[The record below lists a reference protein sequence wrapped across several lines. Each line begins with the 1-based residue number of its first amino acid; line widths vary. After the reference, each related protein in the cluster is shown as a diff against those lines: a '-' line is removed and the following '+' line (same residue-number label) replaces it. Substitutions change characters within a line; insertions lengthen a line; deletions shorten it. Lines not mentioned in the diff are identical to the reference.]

1 MQQPG
6 LFPGTFPRYLI
17 ARITTSNNGIQVLQL
32 FFPPSCKTCQ
42 GKNYQIKNLG
52 YVLLIPGSVDVC
64 TPHWLRHEWA
74 LCGSDEYHPLAP
86 TPSYSL
92 HLQPQRTFP
101 LRAALS
107 LHKQDPLSKTDGLMF
122 YPVHSGPLY
131 FRHLLMK
138 FALVVGPLDPSEEER
153 PDASLPLQLTVE
165 LAASWKAAAMCGRRR
180 CSIVLTSLPQS
191 IPSPPNSLP

>member
-1 MQQPG
+1 MFALRIGCVMNGRCVGPMSTIPSLPPPLTASICNLKG
-6 LFPGTFPRYLI
+6 LFLLGLLSFH
-17 ARITTSNNGIQVLQL
+17 
-32 FFPPSCKTCQ
+32 
-42 GKNYQIKNLG
+42 GK
-52 YVLLIPGSVDVC
+52 
-64 TPHWLRHEWA
+64 
-74 LCGSDEYHPLAP
+74 
-86 TPSYSL
+86 
-92 HLQPQRTFP
+92 
-101 LRAALS
+101 
-107 LHKQDPLSKTDGLMF
+107 DPLSSTDGLMF
-122 YPVHSGPLY
+122 YPVPSVPLY

>member
-1 MQQPG
+1 M
-6 LFPGTFPRYLI
+6 
-17 ARITTSNNGIQVLQL
+17 
-32 FFPPSCKTCQ
+32 
-42 GKNYQIKNLG
+42 
-52 YVLLIPGSVDVC
+52 LLIPGSVDVC
-64 TPHWLRHEWA
+64 TPHGLRHEWA

-122 YPVHSGPLY
+122 YPVHSVPLY

-138 FALVVGPLDPSEEER
+138 FALVVGPLGGGEARRQLATPADSGAGGLLESRRDVWPPSLQYRSNLPPTKYPFAAQLTPIDNTCSLDLWLTCSVYRFSVLFQISRCLGDLTKRLATTSGGSPPLADTEEGEER
-153 PDASLPLQLTVE
+153 P
-165 LAASWKAAAMCGRRR
+165 
-180 CSIVLTSLPQS
+180 
-191 IPSPPNSLP
+191 